1 MNMEMPYPVPL
12 TPEQLAAINAGGG
25 FARCEDPTTHVHY
38 HLIQYEPAA
47 TIDDDY
53 IREKLAEAQ
62 ADVDR
67 GDVGEWD
74 PEEIKR
80 EGRELLAK
88 RRAGR

>member
-1 MNMEMPYPVPL
+1 METLYLLPL
-12 TPEQLAAINAGGG
+12 TPEQIAAIQAEGG
-25 FARCEDPTTHVHY
+25 FARCQDPTTHVHY
-38 HLIQYEPAA
+38 HLIQFEPST

-67 GDVGEWD
+67 GDVAEWD

-88 RRAGR
+88 KRAGR